1 MRVIYVLLSTCVH
14 ECMPV
19 RAPTVGYVSA
29 CVACVPMSLYLC
41 VRISEFIS
49 KAVRVPACLCCV
61 CTCEFSIADT
71 HQFCVCKCISR
82 WMCLLV

>member
-1 MRVIYVLLSTCVH
+1 MRVICVLLSTCVH

-19 RAPTVGYVSA
+19 RAPTVAYVSA
-29 CVACVPMSLYLC
+29 CVACVPMSLYLY

-61 CTCEFSIADT
+61 CTCERVSFLLQT
-71 HQFCVCKCISR
+71 LISF
-82 WMCLLV
+82 VFVFVST